1 MPTEAKKELVAE
13 LAEKF
18 GRATSLV
25 LADYRGLTAVE
36 MVALRAKFT
45 KQGLDYCVVKDT
57 LARIAAKEAGLEE
70 LADLFTGPIG
80 VAIGYDDPALAFKL
94 TEECRR
100 KYAPRYMPKGGV
112 FEKAVV
118 PEKDVQRYAT
128 LPSRE
133 ELLAK
138 LAFVLAG
145 PVRSLAF
152 VLQAKIRELATSLDE
167 VRKAKE
173 RQN

>member
-80 VAIGYDDPALAFKL
+80 VAIGYDNPALAFRL

-100 KYAPRYMPKGGV
+100 TYAPRYMPRGGV

-133 ELLAK
+133 EL

-173 RQN
+173 AQN

>member
-1 MPTEAKKELVAE
+1 MPTEAKREEVAK

-18 GRATSLV
+18 GRASSLV

-36 MVALRAKFT
+36 MVQLRAKFT

-57 LARIAAKEAGLEE
+57 LARIAAKEAGLEG
-70 LADLFTGPIG
+70 LDDLFAGPIG
-80 VAIGYDDPALAFKL
+80 VAIGYDDPAVAFKL

-100 KYAPRYMPKGGV
+100 TYAPRYTPKGGV
-112 FEKAVV
+112 FEKAVI
-118 PEKDVQRYAT
+118 PEKDIQRYAT
-128 LPSRE
+128 LPSRQ

-138 LAFVLAG
+138 LAFVLSG
-145 PVRSLAF
+145 PMRSLAF

-173 RQN
+173 KQS